1 MHYIV
6 ERVHKSDP
14 FGDIIDSSRRAGN
27 EPGRAQAY
35 TMARQFGKRYPEQII
50 FVTQVISREEIK
62 VIAIVNSTPEV
73 TAKYPDAEVIKDRK
87 QSKHQQYFDDMVK
100 SHMTVNNSS
109 REVAIKE
116 VCRILAEN
124 TQVETGS

>member
-6 ERVHKSDP
+6 ERVHKTDP
-14 FGDIIDSSRRAGN
+14 FGEIIDSSRRAGN

-35 TMARQFGKRYPEQII
+35 SMARQLGKRYPEQII

-62 VIAIVNSTPEV
+62 VLAVVNTTPEV
-73 TAKYPDAEVIKDRK
+73 TAKYPDAEVIDKRL
-87 QSKHQQYFDDMVK
+87 SKHQKFFDDLVI
-100 SHMTVNNSS
+100 SHMTVNHSS

-116 VCRILAEN
+116 VCKTLAEN
-124 TQVETGS
+124 TQVVETGL